1 VKNITDK
8 LFWVALVILGFYMMY
23 QKGWILTNFKSVE
36 VKVAYDMMQSDEGN
50 LTILDVRTPQEY
62 KEGHIANSQLVP
74 LQALASNLSMV
85 DKSKTV
91 LVYCRSGSR
100 SVSASRILSD
110 NGFTVINMKGGLMVW
125 GAENYPLEQ

>member
-1 VKNITDK
+1 MKNITDN
-8 LFWVALVILGFYMMY
+8 LFWVALVILGLYMMY
-23 QKGWILTNFKSVE
+23 QKGWILTNFKSVG

-85 DKSKTV
+85 DKSKTI

-110 NGFTVINMKGGLMVW
+110 NGFSVVNMKGGLIVW
-125 GAENYPLEQ
+125 EAENYPVQK